1 MTARARRARNAIILV
16 VLALGVA
23 AVAFA
28 RSPVGRAL
36 LRSRDQFVACES
48 APSVLYE
55 AGMEREARM
64 VCESLPRALAAVE
77 EQHYLPVR
85 DPFRVYVCGTQ
96 ESFNAYMAAP
106 PGATARGVKLLN
118 DIFLSPDSFSSW
130 RGDTHEGVLT
140 HELSHLHIYQRLG
153 HRRTLWELPVW
164 FSEGLAV
171 AVSGAG
177 GEGVT
182 ADEARVAIA
191 AGETFVPDE
200 RGSLLRPKRASEYGM
215 GTYMFYR
222 QSQLFV
228 EYMRDR
234 DPEAFRDFMLA
245 LQGGEWSSFGE
256 LFEASFGLSVG
267 GMWSEFVGSV
277 RRSVR
282 DNEPV
287 LSMHHQQGDKHA

>member
-1 MTARARRARNAIILV
+1 MIFV
-16 VLALGVA
+16 VVALGVS

-28 RSPVGRAL
+28 RTPVGRAL
-36 LRSRDQFVACES
+36 LRSRDHFIES
-48 APSVLYE
+48 ELNPSVLYE
-55 AGMEREARM
+55 PGMEREARM
-64 VCESLPRALAAVE
+64 VCESLPRAIAAVE
-77 EQHYLPVR
+77 EQHYLPIK

-106 PGATARGVKLLN
+106 PEATARGVKLLN

-130 RGDTHEGVLT
+130 RGDTHEGVLA

-153 HRRTLWELPVW
+153 YRRTLWELPVW

-182 ADEARVAIA
+182 AEEAFRAIA

-200 RGSLLRPKRASEYGM
+200 RGSFLRLKRASDYGM

-222 QSQLFV
+222 QSALFV
-228 EYMRDR
+228 EYVRTSHPD
-234 DPEAFRDFMLA
+234 AFHDFMLM
-245 LQGGEWSSFGE
+245 LESGEWNSFGD
-256 LFEASFGLSVG
+256 LFEASFDASVAGMWNQFVG
-267 GMWSEFVGSV
+267 GV
-277 RRSVR
+277 RRGVG
-282 DNEPV
+282 PV
-287 LSMHHQQGDKHA
+287 PGRECEVSA